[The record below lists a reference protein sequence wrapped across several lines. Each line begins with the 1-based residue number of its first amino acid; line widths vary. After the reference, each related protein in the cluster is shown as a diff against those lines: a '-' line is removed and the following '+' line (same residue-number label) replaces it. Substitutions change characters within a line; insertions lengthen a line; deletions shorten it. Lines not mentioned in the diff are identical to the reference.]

1 MLQVRKGVFETN
13 SSSTH
18 SLTLFSKEEWE
29 AFKNN
34 PDMLITAKGSFI
46 SRSAAKTEIKN
57 NFYGDS
63 VEITDDDLN
72 EDGYYDYND
81 IEHGWSGAK
90 HLELPDGSA
99 VVSIYHSGY

>member
-18 SLTLFSKEEWE
+18 SLTLFPAEEWE

-34 PDMLITAKGSFI
+34 PDMLITAEGSFI
-46 SRSAAKTEIKN
+46 SRSAAKAEMKN
-57 NFYGDS
+57 NFYDDS

-72 EDGYYDYND
+72 EGGYYDYND
-81 IEHGWSGAK
+81 IEHGWSGLK
-90 HLELPDGSA
+90 HLELPDGSV